1 MDINA
6 RSGGHRLHP
15 KKRGVEYQRSDVSF
29 RQEKCP
35 GGFVLGDKTDSD
47 NALGYYMWSI
57 SDNRLIMDAV
67 TAECHGFSEPVASRG
82 VTIEAILER
91 IDVEMRDQVAQAIF
105 ESITTGVFLTSV
117 TRSICR
123 TDRTGGSW
131 RRAGRFLMPTIRRFW
146 ALAAFGILP

>member
-1 MDINA
+1 M
-6 RSGGHRLHP
+6 S
-15 KKRGVEYQRSDVSF
+15 
-29 RQEKCP
+29 

-105 ESITTGVFLTSV
+105 ESITTGVFFDQRYKVNLPDGSNRWIVAKGRAIFDADNTPFLGIGSV
-117 TRSICR
+117 RDITLKKPISSSL
-123 TDRTGGSW
+123 GNSNPG
-131 RRAGRFLMPTIRRFW
+131 A
-146 ALAAFGILP
+146 